1 MLIDDVGAAAKE
13 RDKLILEK
21 NHGSTHFN
29 AKAKRG
35 LFYPTSIPSNE
46 SGNGYQQG
54 DDETT
59 DANESA
65 LAELIMPGGSKKR
78 TYLELEEVYV

>member
-46 SGNGYQQG
+46 SGNGNQG

-65 LAELIMPGGSKKR
+65 VAELIMPDGSKKR
-78 TYLELEEVYV
+78 TYVELEEVYV